1 MASDGPLSSAAGVG
15 GGVMRGAA
23 GVGAAGGT
31 RVAAEDVDVAVLV
44 FALVLV
50 SLGAFV
56 LVLVDVASLVV
67 FALVLVS
74 LGAFVVLDDVDVV
87 SPGGGSVD
95 VEVSGVG

>member
-31 RVAAEDVDVAVLV
+31 RVAAEDDVAVLV

-50 SLGAFV
+50 SLGVFV
-56 LVLVDVASLVV
+56 LVVVDVASLVV
-67 FALVLVS
+67 LALVLVS